1 MAREVST
8 NGRKK
13 VSTLMKQFNA
23 NFPYLR
29 LNIHSSE
36 MAEKAKR
43 GETIYGVDIEQTLS
57 QVRERK
63 GSGEIS
69 FTGSKNVKTIEREFD
84 RIFGLYVQICY
95 TSKDGGRY
103 YTSGSD
109 DSKSL
114 TELNREKAAA
124 GCQRDEWK

>member
-13 VSTLMKQFNA
+13 LATLKKEFNE

-29 LNIHSSE
+29 INIHSSE

-43 GETIYGVDIEQTLS
+43 GETISQLNIEQTLS
-57 QVRERK
+57 QVREKK

-69 FTGSKNVKTIEREFD
+69 FTGSKNVKTIEQEFE

-95 TSKDGGRY
+95 TSKEGNRY
-103 YTSGSD
+103 YTSGSE

-114 TELNREKAAA
+114 TALNREKEAA
-124 GCQRDEWK
+124 GCKKDEWK